1 MRRETCK
8 TCGAAIIWLPNNNSG
23 KKAPVDADP
32 VKFGGNIVIEDNGAG
47 GHHYRILKK
56 GEPTRQGSRH
66 QSHFSTCGQAAGHRK
81 AAKAAPKKPQPAGL
95 FGCEPPQPAADG
107 KRPCPFAG
115 CEHRIGPDPIV
126 FSCPSHWS
134 ALPKPLRDEVYAFT
148 GQFNSR
154 EIDEAELRRRQ
165 RDVVVKAC
173 EPVTA

>member
-66 QSHFSTCGQAAGHRK
+66 QSHFSTCGQAAGHRIGGLLVELDLHLERLGNLTVGVPGRLDASVRQHEEIVTAITK
-81 AAKAAPKKPQPAGL
+81 RDPGAAEAACREHIRSV
-95 FGCEPPQPAADG
+95 FADL
-107 KRPCPFAG
+107 
-115 CEHRIGPDPIV
+115 IN
-126 FSCPSHWS
+126 
-134 ALPKPLRDEVYAFT
+134 ALPEQLTRTP
-148 GQFNSR
+148 
-154 EIDEAELRRRQ
+154 
-165 RDVVVKAC
+165 
-173 EPVTA
+173 TA